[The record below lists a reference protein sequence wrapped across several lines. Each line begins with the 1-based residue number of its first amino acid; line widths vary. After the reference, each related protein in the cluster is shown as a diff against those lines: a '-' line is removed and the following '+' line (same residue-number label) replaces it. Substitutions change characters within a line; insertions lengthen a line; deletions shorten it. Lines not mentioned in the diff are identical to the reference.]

1 LFAVGNLTYAATN
14 LLAAFQSSVNGYNQV
29 VIQNS
34 NNGAA
39 ASSDLV
45 VNNDISTDTGAFGT
59 FGMNSSGFTG
69 LGSTNIPNA
78 VYVTAA
84 TAELVLG
91 TTTNNRIRFV
101 NENVDTFQITATGS
115 SVYTTTATLSKNSG
129 AFVVAGGAAIGL
141 SLSVGQ
147 GIQLY
152 NSTNGNHTGFKAGA
166 TSANSVYT
174 LPLAYPSTGSSI
186 LQSDTAGTMIWVNS
200 PSGGSATP
208 AGNTTELQYNNAGA
222 FGGATGLT
230 WQNSAYTLQV
240 NSNASHT
247 TSAQVGLRLENGLA
261 SGGQA
266 TRWSPTFEMAGRSGI
281 ANVYFSRFA
290 TEVVPSGPATY
301 ASALRFRYSQDQ
313 GTASFGSNL
322 FSIHSTLGIGIGG
335 STVSSN
341 FMSYIR
347 AHESQ
352 AADIFYKLPLTAP
365 GTGAS
370 FLQCDTSGNM
380 SWVNSPG
387 GGSGSPA
394 GSSKQIQYNN
404 AGAFGGASG
413 FEYITAG
420 NAVTVSMFSTAGGG
434 FTAGLFVNVLSATS
448 TKIGIGISNPQYEL
462 EINGELSATNK
473 SFVINHPTKPGMK
486 LRYGSLEGP
495 ENGVYVRGE
504 LNGSNIIEVP
514 DHWIGLVHEDSYT
527 VHLTPFGRYSQLY
540 VEKIENYNVYIA
552 DNFMNSIHCYYS
564 VWAERKDIPK
574 LVTEY

>member
-1 LFAVGNLTYAATN
+1 
-14 LLAAFQSSVNGYNQV
+14 
-29 VIQNS
+29 
-34 NNGAA
+34 
-39 ASSDLV
+39 
-45 VNNDISTDTGAFGT
+45 
-59 FGMNSSGFTG
+59 MNSSGYTG
-69 LGSTNIPNA
+69 LGSTGIPNA
-78 VYVTAA
+78 VYLTS
-84 TAELVLG
+84 TSSELVLG

-101 NENVDTFQITATGS
+101 NENIDTFQITGTGS

-240 NSNASHT
+240 NSNATHT
-247 TSAQVGLRLENGLA
+247 TSTQVGFRLENGLA

-266 TRWSPTFEMAGRSGI
+266 TRWSPTFEMVGRSGI
-281 ANVYFSRFA
+281 ANVYYSRFA
-290 TEVVPSGPATY
+290 FEVVPQGPATY
-301 ASALRFRYSQDQ
+301 ASSLRFKYSQDQ
-313 GTASFGSNL
+313 GTASYSSNL

-352 AADIFYKLPLTAP
+352 AADIFYKLPLAAP

-394 GSSKQIQYNN
+394 GSPKQIQYNN
-404 AGAFGGASG
+404 NGAFGGAGG
-413 FEYITAG
+413 FEYITVG
-420 NAVTVSMFSTAGGG
+420 GSAVTVSMFSVAGGG
-434 FTAGLFVNVLSATS
+434 YTSGLWVNVLSASS
-448 TKIGIGISNPQYEL
+448 TRIGIGISNPQYEL

-527 VHLTPFGRYSQLY
+527 VHLTPIGRYSQLY
-540 VEKIENYNVYIA
+540 VEKIENYNVHVA
-552 DNFMNSIHCYYS
+552 DNFMNPIHCYYS